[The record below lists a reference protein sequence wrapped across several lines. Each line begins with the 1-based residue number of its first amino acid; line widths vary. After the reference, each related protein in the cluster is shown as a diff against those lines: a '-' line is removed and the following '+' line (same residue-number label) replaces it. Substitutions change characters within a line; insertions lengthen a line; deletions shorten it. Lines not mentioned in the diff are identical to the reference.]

1 MSQAKKGTARRK
13 RGAGGKKS
21 QITQTVNLVETT
33 CKCGCGMSFLADV
46 THGQKYI
53 EGHGG
58 KALCMKRKAAL
69 QGMLAIALIGAGA
82 DWITAQERAALA
94 VERNLEMAKL
104 VMRRQGWDYE
114 NRCLIA

>member
-1 MSQAKKGTARRK
+1 MAQAKKGTARR
-13 RGAGGKKS
+13 RGGAGRRKS
-21 QITQTVNLVETT
+21 QITQTVNLEETP
-33 CKCGCGMSFLADV
+33 CACGCGTSFLADV

-53 EGHGG
+53 KGHGG

-94 VERNLEMAKL
+94 VERNLETAKR

-114 NRCLIA
+114 NRCLVM